1 MNVGSSFVA
10 NAQSAELVQPT
21 DGSFDDPS
29 RCSKA
34 AAMCGA
40 DLGKLITNVA
50 LTQPARMGATAIGSI
65 ALHSIRS
72 AARPARST
80 SNRRDRFDQRAH
92 LGGVVSICAG
102 ENHTQRDAL
111 GIGTDVVLAA
121 SFASIRRIRSR
132 LEPPK
137 TARTELLSTTARLQS
152 IWPAP
157 LRRSSRMPCSLD
169 QTPACCQ
176 SRRRRQQVMPLPQ
189 PISLGKS
196 SQPIPVFSTN
206 RIPVS
211 AARLSRGMRP
221 GKRIRR
227 GFTGSI
233 GSIRCHSSSLTSGF
247 AMPSFSLNTNSLY
260 SSFC

>member
-10 NAQSAELVQPT
+10 NAQSAELVQPA
-21 DGSFDDPS
+21 DGSFDDPTRS
-29 RCSKA
+29 SKA
-34 AAMCGA
+34 ATVCGA
-40 DLGKLITNVA
+40 DLGKLVSHVT
-50 LTQPARMGATAIGSI
+50 LTQPAGVSAAAIGSI
-65 ALHSIRS
+65 TLHSIRS

-92 LGGVVSICAG
+92 LGGIMSIGAG
-102 ENHTQRDAL
+102 ENHAQRDAL

-121 SFASIRRIRSR
+121 CFASIRRVRSG

-157 LRRSSRMPCSLD
+157 LSRSSRMPCSLD

-211 AARLSRGMRP
+211 AARLLSGLRP

-227 GFTGSI
+227 GFTGSS
-233 GSIRCHSSSLTSGF
+233 GSIKCHSSSLTSGL